1 LIPAKRPILRESK
14 SFEHLHIYCR
24 ADPGNIQAMSHAK
37 VTKRNA
43 ASYRSIKTE
52 VKISDTEGRGL
63 FAMQPIR
70 KGEIVS
76 VRGGHIITRQMEKKI
91 TKPDGYWGYP
101 IADGVVLGPLNSEEV
116 ESVMMFLN
124 HSCEPNVGILGQIIF
139 VAMRDI
145 DSGEELTIDY
155 AMFGANKEP
164 MRCNCRFSNCRGLI
178 TDSDWKIKELQIK
191 YRGYFSSYIQL
202 KINDL

>member
-1 LIPAKRPILRESK
+1 M
-14 SFEHLHIYCR
+14 
-24 ADPGNIQAMSHAK
+24 NNTK
-37 VTKRNA
+37 VAKRNA
-43 ASYRSIKTE
+43 SSYLSIKAE
-52 VKISDTEGRGL
+52 IRISDTEGRGL
-63 FAMQPIR
+63 FAKKPIR

-91 TKPDGYWGYP
+91 KKPDGYWGYP
-101 IADGVVLGPLNSEEV
+101 IADEVVLGPLTTQEV

-155 AMFGANKEP
+155 AMFGANKKP
-164 MRCNCRFSNCRGLI
+164 MRCNCRSSNCRGLI
-178 TDSDWKIKELQIK
+178 TDSDWRIKKLQIK

-202 KINDL
+202 KINDI

>member
-1 LIPAKRPILRESK
+1 
-14 SFEHLHIYCR
+14 
-24 ADPGNIQAMSHAK
+24 MSNTK
-37 VTKRNA
+37 VTERKA
-43 ASYRSIKTE
+43 SSYRSIKTE
-52 VKISDTEGRGL
+52 IRISDTEGRGL
-63 FAMQPIR
+63 FAKEPIR

-76 VRGGHIITRQMEKKI
+76 VRGGHIITRQMEKEIKR
-91 TKPDGYWGYP
+91 PDGYWGYP
-101 IADGVVLGPLNSEEV
+101 IADEFVLAPLNTQEV

-124 HSCEPNVGILGQIIF
+124 HSCEPNVGILGQVIF

-164 MRCNCRFSNCRGLI
+164 MRCNCRSSNCRGLI
-178 TDSDWKIKELQIK
+178 TDTDWRIKELQVK

-202 KINDL
+202 KINEI

>member
-1 LIPAKRPILRESK
+1 MK
-14 SFEHLHIYCR
+14 
-24 ADPGNIQAMSHAK
+24 DTT

-43 ASYRSIKTE
+43 SSYRSRKTE
-52 VKISDTEGRGL
+52 IRISDTEGRGL
-63 FAMQPIR
+63 FAKKPIR

-91 TKPDGYWGYP
+91 KKPDGYWGYP
-101 IADGVVLGPLNSEEV
+101 ITDEVVLGPLNQREA

-139 VAMRDI
+139 VAMRNI

-155 AMFGANKEP
+155 AMFGANTKP
-164 MRCNCRFSNCRGLI
+164 MKCNCRCSNCRGLI
-178 TDSDWKIKELQIK
+178 TDSDWRIKKLQKK

-202 KINDL
+202 KINDI

>member
-1 LIPAKRPILRESK
+1 M
-14 SFEHLHIYCR
+14 
-24 ADPGNIQAMSHAK
+24 NNTK

-43 ASYRSIKTE
+43 SSYRSIKTE
-52 VKISDTEGRGL
+52 IRISDTEGRGL
-63 FAMQPIR
+63 FAKKPIR

-91 TKPDGYWGYP
+91 KKPDGYWGYP
-101 IADGVVLGPLNSEEV
+101 IADEMVLGPLNTQEV

-139 VAMRDI
+139 VAMRNI

-155 AMFGANKEP
+155 AMFGANKKP
-164 MRCNCRFSNCRGLI
+164 MRCNCRSSNCRGLI
-178 TDSDWKIKELQIK
+178 TDSDWKIAKLQKK

-202 KINDL
+202 KIIDI

>member
-1 LIPAKRPILRESK
+1 M
-14 SFEHLHIYCR
+14 
-24 ADPGNIQAMSHAK
+24 NNTK
-37 VTKRNA
+37 VTKKNA
-43 ASYRSIKTE
+43 SSYRSIKTE
-52 VKISDTEGRGL
+52 IRISDTEGRGL
-63 FAMQPIR
+63 FAKKPIR

-91 TKPDGYWGYP
+91 KKPDGYWGYP
-101 IADGVVLGPLNSEEV
+101 IADEVVLGPLNKQEV

-139 VAMRDI
+139 VAMRNI

-155 AMFGANKEP
+155 AMFGANKKP
-164 MRCNCRFSNCRGLI
+164 MRCNCLSSNCRGI
-178 TDSDWKIKELQIK
+178 INDSDWRIKKLQIK

-202 KINDL
+202 KINDI

>member
-1 LIPAKRPILRESK
+1 M
-14 SFEHLHIYCR
+14 
-24 ADPGNIQAMSHAK
+24 NNTK

-43 ASYRSIKTE
+43 SSYRSIKTE
-52 VKISDTEGRGL
+52 IRKSDTEGRGL
-63 FAMQPIR
+63 FAKEPIR

-91 TKPDGYWGYP
+91 RKPDGYWGYP
-101 IADGVVLGPLNSEEV
+101 IADEFVLAPLNKQEV
-116 ESVMMFLN
+116 EDVMMFLN
-124 HSCEPNVGILGQIIF
+124 HSCEPNVGILGQIMF

-145 DSGEELTIDY
+145 DCDEELTIDY

-164 MRCNCRFSNCRGLI
+164 MHCNCKCSDCRGII
-178 TDSDWKIKELQIK
+178 TDSDWKITKLQEK

-202 KINDL
+202 KIDAI